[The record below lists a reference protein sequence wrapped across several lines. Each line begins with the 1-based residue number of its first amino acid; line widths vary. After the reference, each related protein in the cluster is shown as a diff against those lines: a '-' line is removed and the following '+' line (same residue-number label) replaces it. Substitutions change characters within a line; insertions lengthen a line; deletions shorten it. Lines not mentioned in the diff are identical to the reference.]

1 MASIMR
7 LDLVTELHQAKCIMV
22 ISYSPHRIFF
32 KCALKIQVPPLVEG
46 GGYFS
51 DEFEKMGMSSFISSS
66 RKVEG
71 F

>member
-7 LDLVTELHQAKCIMV
+7 LDLVTELHQAKCITV
-22 ISYSPHRIFF
+22 ISYLPHGIFF
-32 KCALKIQVPPLVEG
+32 KCALKIQVPPLV

-66 RKVEG
+66 RKVDG